1 MLFLTWTAFKM
12 GDTKMTKEN
21 KKEIS
26 ETSDSQ
32 EVLKQFYSEYKPY
45 IWLAIGITTAAV
57 LNVCIVKGKIADKD
71 YQLCKKNQRIE
82 KLENLCEQKDQ
93 EHLYAL
99 SDSLKHGSSYAGSE
113 LSYYGKWKNDNY

>member
-57 LNVCIVKGKIADKD
+57 LNVCGR
-71 YQLCKKNQRIE
+71 L
-82 KLENLCEQKDQ
+82 
-93 EHLYAL
+93 
-99 SDSLKHGSSYAGSE
+99 
-113 LSYYGKWKNDNY
+113 